1 MARIFLGK
9 STMFTVMLP
18 GTRCHVPCSMLSKT
32 SKIGPIQF
40 FLFKSHLYCLLLV
53 PRIPKRCELFLY
65 DQWLESCSKI
75 IQSFSVHLLY
85 LGDLLPVLH
94 AAAVDRDEHGGHEEK
109 DEHATNVENV
119 DTETL
124 NFF

>member
-1 MARIFLGK
+1 M
-9 STMFTVMLP
+9 
-18 GTRCHVPCSMLSKT
+18 
-32 SKIGPIQF
+32 SKI
-40 FLFKSHLYCLLLV
+40 LFKSHLYCLLLV

-65 DQWLESCSKI
+65 DKCLESCPNI

-94 AAAVDRDEHGGHEEK
+94 AAAVDRDEHDGREEQA
-109 DEHATNVENV
+109 EHATNVEKV

-124 NFF
+124 IYFWTTLEPLAVQK

>member
-1 MARIFLGK
+1 
-9 STMFTVMLP
+9 
-18 GTRCHVPCSMLSKT
+18 MLSKMSKIT
-32 SKIGPIQF
+32 KIGPIHF
-40 FLFKSHLYCLLLV
+40 FLVKSHLYCLLLV

-65 DQWLESCSKI
+65 DQWLESCPNI

-94 AAAVDRDEHGGHEEK
+94 AAAVDRDEHGDREEK
-109 DEHATNVENV
+109 DEHATNVEKV

-124 NFF
+124 NYLWKTPEPLAVQK